1 LSQGQKPADPTA
13 LIIEVPLTQPKAKLF
28 AQVRDII
35 RNAYPTQT
43 PRKGHFRPVSQ
54 YRLTAGAEPRPMALR
69 EMLNVY
75 RVYLQNDNP
84 RGEELLKKNHAY
96 YLGRKRKAKIPAH
109 LDFSRLGD
117 SITAQRNVRR
127 YIAKAKR
134 IMLNVAKGE
143 FPGQY
148 E

>member
-84 RGEELLKKNHAY
+84 RGEELLKKTMLIT
-96 YLGRKRKAKIPAH
+96 LG
-109 LDFSRLGD
+109 
-117 SITAQRNVRR
+117 
-127 YIAKAKR
+127 
-134 IMLNVAKGE
+134 AKGK
-143 FPGQY
+143 QKY
-148 E
+148 QRI